1 MRFTIPVATLVALIA
16 AAIAAPAADLAAG
29 KTAYM
34 VCAACHGQSGEGV
47 KALNAPRLAGQESW
61 YLVRQIKYYKS
72 GIRGTHPQDV
82 YGQQMAPM
90 AHTLADDAAIENVAA
105 YIHSLSAPPSAP
117 TVEGDAVK
125 GKTLYVVCATC
136 HGQHGEGNEALNAP
150 RQAGMDDWYMVRQ
163 LEHFKDGIR
172 GTHAQDTYGQQMA
185 PMAKTLPDDQA
196 IADVV
201 SYINTL
207 R

>member
-1 MRFTIPVATLVALIA
+1 MRITIPWTITLALMG

-29 KTAYM
+29 KTAYA
-34 VCAACHGQSGEGV
+34 VCTACHGPNGEGV
-47 KALNAPRLAGQESW
+47 KALNAPRLAGQEIW
-61 YLVRQIKYYKS
+61 YLIRQIKYYKT

-90 AHTLADDAAIENVAA
+90 AHTLTDDAAIENVAA
-105 YIHSLSAPPSAP
+105 YINSLSAPPSAP
-117 TVEGDAVK
+117 TVQGDPAK
-125 GKTLYVVCATC
+125 GKALYVVCATC

-150 RQAGMDDWYMVRQ
+150 RQAGMDDWYMARQ
-163 LEHFKDGIR
+163 LEHFRDGIR
-172 GTHAQDTYGQQMA
+172 GTHAQDLYGQQMA
-185 PMAKTLPDDQA
+185 PMAKTLPDAQA